1 MNQLEKGNEI
11 EILGPIPT
19 FEYISNSYQTL
30 LLICCGTGITP
41 IFQIINKILYDPKDT
56 TKLLLFFANRTEEDI
71 LLKDELTQLGN
82 SFPNRLKMF
91 FILSQV
97 TILIP
102 SIFFFSYLVFFSF
115 FFFCF

>member
-82 SFPNRLKMF
+82 LFPNRLKMF

-102 SIFFFSYLVFFSF
+102 SIFFFHI
-115 FFFCF
+115 